1 MKIFIFIIII
11 PFAMSLNAVRA
22 EGPAEKAADIAQD
35 TVDTAKN
42 VGHSVANGAKK
53 AGRKVADALT
63 PDSDA
68 RAFDVTLK
76 EYGIN
81 MPATA
86 EPGKTA
92 FVVKNE
98 GKQSHSFEVVGN
110 GTDQKFHTNVPPN
123 ETKVLHVNL
132 KKGTY
137 TVYCPMDG
145 HRGKGMEQ
153 KLTVR

>member
-1 MKIFIFIIII
+1 MKTFVFVAIST
-11 PFAMSLNAVRA
+11 MLVSLNGVRA
-22 EGPAEKAADIAQD
+22 QGPVEKAGEVAQD

-42 VGHSVANGAKK
+42 VGKSVARGAKK

-63 PDSDA
+63 PDPDA
-68 RAFDVTLK
+68 RAFNVTLN

-98 GKQSHSFEVVGN
+98 GKQSHSFEVVGK

-123 ETKVLHVNL
+123 ETKVLHVTL
-132 KKGTY
+132 KKGNY
-137 TVYCPMDG
+137 TVFCPVDG